1 MKKASL
7 FLSVAWLAMTVV
19 PTEGFSSA
27 ETAAP
32 AKTSLWGRAKAGAS
46 ALKTKTGGLFK
57 RNSAQPK
64 VYTSGS
70 TEESAAPAAAAGES
84 QERPRSGSFLGRMK
98 SKLTRSNSA
107 PLPATTPLEQA
118 SMSPKAAEAEDAF
131 DMKKSM
137 TALETSNQTM
147 IDQFKDR
154 LNLIGK
160 NRLGS
165 RFSSSK
171 KCRTWGG
178 YSAEL
183 AAGKDFYG
191 SNCAREFCSAYCAP
205 VSVDKFWAEK
215 TLGETVCAYRCARGV
230 SMGNANK
237 NLRAAYDATEHRPVW
252 GEALTHWQTLEGKSV
267 VTKYNLVNSNAQE
280 ALQSAN
286 TIATFKG
293 VKKAAPKSESPAMK
307 AAEASYTKVVDMF
320 IKAVVALVNE
330 EQKAVATF
338 TAKTKAV
345 EDAAKKVMDARE
357 SVSNNLSETD
367 LEAVFNQARE
377 SALKKMKAGLV
388 KTAVESL
395 NHDTVNTTLETVATG
410 IAKNLNGT
418 LIQGEDSIRSVE
430 DEKKKTVV

>member
-7 FLSVAWLAMTVV
+7 FLSVAWLAMTIV
-19 PTEGFSSA
+19 PTEGFSAA

-32 AKTSLWGRAKAGAS
+32 AKTGWMAKARAGAS
-46 ALKTKTGGLFK
+46 ALKTKAGGLFK
-57 RNSAQPK
+57 KKQQPPA
-64 VYTSGS
+64 YTSGS
-70 TEESAAPAAAAGES
+70 TGESAEPAAAGES
-84 QERPRSGSFLGRMK
+84 QERPRSGSFPGRMK

-118 SMSPKAAEAEDAF
+118 PMPPKAAEAEDAF

-160 NRLGS
+160 NRIGS
-165 RFSSSK
+165 MLSSSK

-183 AAGKDFYG
+183 MAGKDFYG
-191 SNCAREFCSAYCAP
+191 SNCAREFCSTYCAP
-205 VSVDKFWAEK
+205 VKPANFFQEK

-230 SMGNANK
+230 SMGDANGR
-237 NLRAAYDATEHRPVW
+237 LRAAYEQTKSRAVW
-252 GEALTHWQTLEGKSV
+252 SSALTHWQGLEGRP
-267 VTKYNLVNSNAQE
+267 VTEDSLVNANAQE

-286 TIATFKG
+286 AIAQFKSVQKG
-293 VKKAAPKSESPAMK
+293 AVKSKSPAMK
-307 AAEASYTKVVDMF
+307 TAQASYTKVVDMF

-345 EDAAKKVMDARE
+345 EDAAEKVMDERE
-357 SVSNNLSETD
+357 SVSNHLSETD

-395 NHDTVNTTLETVATG
+395 NHDTVNTTLETVATK